1 MFKSYCFKLQAV
13 GVNVPRASS
22 VLRPKS
28 SKKCRSS
35 SLRVTKAFGNKRDT
49 YHRIW
54 NPDNPQCFSN
64 LGDRIDLQRGN
75 LIRKKGLK
83 PVNRS
88 LVPFKLRQTLFS
100 SSALDKQQLG
110 AESAQET
117 CKQPSLSTEEPG
129 QNNGAW
135 KGEVYPSGE
144 FEYKEIGGWN
154 SVLVELKML
163 IAWPW
168 EWVRQGSVLKMELRG
183 QISDKLQDRFSSR
196 LSLPNICE
204 NFIKAA
210 YDPRVAGISLHI
222 EPLSCGWGKIE
233 EIRRHILDFRKSGKF
248 VVCYLPVCGEKE
260 YYLACACGEIYVPPG
275 AYIALYGLK
284 VQATFLGGVFEKIGV
299 QPQVQRIGKYKSTGD
314 LLSRKNMSK
323 ENCEMLTAIL
333 DDIYE
338 NWVEKISFAQ
348 GKTKGD
354 IENLLNEG
362 IYKVERLKEEGLIND
377 IKYDDELTKML
388 KERLGQGPD
397 EHLRLVEYEKY
408 SRVRKWTLGL
418 SGGKHQIAIIRS
430 SGSISRV
437 RGHFSTS
444 SGIVSEEFIQK
455 IRQVRESEK
464 YKAVILRIDSPG
476 GDALASDLMWRE
488 IKLLAASIP
497 VIASMSDVAASGGYY
512 MAMAAGVILS
522 ENLTL
527 TGSIG
532 VVTGKFSLSKL
543 YERIGF
549 NREIISRGRF
559 AELDA
564 ENRPFR
570 PDEEEL
576 FARLAQNAY
585 KQFRDKAAFSREMSV
600 EMMEDLAQG
609 RVWTGKAAAN
619 IGLVDAIGG
628 FSRAV
633 AIAKQKAGIPL
644 DEKVS
649 LVELSKD
656 SRSLL
661 DILGLITGGARAL
674 MSLPSSLGLDESVQE
689 FFEDLSPPGVQAR
702 MDGIIFQG
710 LGEHQDGQA
719 FINLIKDYLSSF

>member
-13 GVNVPRASS
+13 GLNVPRASS
-22 VLRPKS
+22 VLRPNP
-28 SKKCRSS
+28 SKKCRFSS
-35 SLRVTKAFGNKRDT
+35 VIVRRAFGNNQDA
-49 YHRIW
+49 YQRIC
-54 NPDNPQCFSN
+54 NPDNRQCYSH
-64 LGDRIDLQRGN
+64 LGDGIDLQREN
-75 LIRKKGLK
+75 LIPKKGHK

-88 LVPFKLRQTLFS
+88 LVPFKLRKSLFS
-100 SSALDKQQLG
+100 SCALDKQQLG
-110 AESAQET
+110 TESAQET
-117 CKQPSLSTEEPG
+117 SRQPSLSTEEPG

-135 KGEVYPSGE
+135 KGDVYPSGE
-144 FEYKEIGGWN
+144 FEYEKIDGWN
-154 SVLVELKML
+154 RVLVELKML
-163 IAWPW
+163 IALPW
-168 EWVRQGSVLKMELRG
+168 EQVRQGSVLEMELGG
-183 QISDKLQDRFSSR
+183 QISDQLQDWFSSK
-196 LSLPNICE
+196 LSLPKICE

-210 YDPRVAGISLHI
+210 LDPRIAGIYLHI
-222 EPLSCGWGKIE
+222 EPLSCGWGKID
-233 EIRRHILDFRKSGKF
+233 EIRRHILDYRKSGKF
-248 VVCYLPVCGEKE
+248 VVCYIPVCGEKE
-260 YYLACACGEIYVPPG
+260 YYLACACGELYVPPG
-275 AYIALYGLK
+275 AYVALYGFQ
-284 VQATFLGGVFEKIGV
+284 VQAAFFGGVFEKIGV
-299 QPQVQRIGKYKSTGD
+299 QPQVQRIGKYKSAGD
-314 LLSRKNMSK
+314 QLTRKNMSK
-323 ENCEMLTAIL
+323 ENSEMLTAIL

-377 IKYDDELTKML
+377 IKYDDEVIKML
-388 KERLGQGPD
+388 KERLGLKPE
-397 EHLRLVEYEKY
+397 EHLRLVDYKRY

-418 SGGKHQIAIIRS
+418 SGGRDQIAIIRS
-430 SGSISRV
+430 SGNISRV
-437 RGHFSTS
+437 RGRSSTS
-444 SGIVSEEFIQK
+444 SGIVSEEFIEM
-455 IRQVRESEK
+455 IREVRESKK

-488 IKLLAASIP
+488 IKLLAASKP

-532 VVTGKFSLSKL
+532 VFTGKLSLSKL

-576 FARLAQNAY
+576 FARSTQNAY
-585 KQFRDKAAFSREMSV
+585 KQFRDKAAFSRAMSV
-600 EMMEDLAQG
+600 EMMEDVAQG
-609 RVWTGKAAAN
+609 RVWSGKAAVN
-619 IGLVDAIGG
+619 LGLVDAIGG

-644 DEKVS
+644 DKKVS
-649 LVELSKD
+649 LVELSKG
-656 SRSLL
+656 STSLL
-661 DILGLITGGARAL
+661 DFITGGAQAL
-674 MSLPSSLGLDESVQE
+674 MSFPSSLRLDQSVQE
-689 FFEDLSPPGVQAR
+689 FFEDLSPSGVQAR

-719 FINLIKDYLSSF
+719 FIKLIKDYLSSF